1 MTKKVIQKAARF
13 HNKEERRAII
23 EEYLSSDCTK
33 QEIWKKYTGEEVEHG
48 YLLKW
53 MRQLGFEESKK
64 VSNIVVKKEAMNL
77 ENENKVAKVEMD
89 NFEKLQLEKRIEEL
103 EKQLISMPHN

>member
-23 EEYLSSDCTK
+23 EEYLSSGCTK
-33 QEIWKKYTGEEVEHG
+33 QEIWKKYTGEDVEHG

-53 MRQLGFEESKK
+53 MRQLGYDSKK
-64 VSNIVVKKEAMNL
+64 DSNIVVKKEARS
-77 ENENKVAKVEMD
+77 
-89 NFEKLQLEKRIEEL
+89 KRSF
-103 EKQLISMPHN
+103 ISSECSSP